1 MQLEIITP
9 DKVLYN
15 GEVTGVKVPGGKG
28 SFEMLNRHAPI
39 ISNLEKGVVRVTDA
53 SGTHNFDITG
63 GIVEVFANKI
73 IILA

>member
-9 DKVLYN
+9 DKVLYS

-28 SFEMLNRHAPI
+28 SFEMLNNHAPI
-39 ISNLEKGVVRVTDA
+39 ISNLEKGTIRVTDA
-53 SGTHNFDITG
+53 QGAQNFEVTG
-63 GIVEVFANKI
+63 GIVEVFGNKI